1 MGSSLFICGA
11 RTRDFMARP
20 KSWPGGRLAC
30 AGQHSRRL
38 AQTAG
43 RANLVVS
50 RCLILLVLL
59 LLELGHLV
67 LVREEVVMLVLVV
80 TGWWGVRRSKVS
92 STPDVPADGRG
103 AQHGGAEG
111 RRTYQEEA
119 LKDLHPLDF
128 GVLRVPE
135 Y

>member
-20 KSWPGGRLAC
+20 KSWPGGKLAC

-80 TGWWGVRRSKVS
+80 TGCG
-92 STPDVPADGRG
+92 GFG
-103 AQHGGAEG
+103 AQKSAALPTSLPTDEG
-111 RRTYQEEA
+111 RNTAEPKDAA
-119 LKDLHPLDF
+119 LTKK
-128 GVLRVPE
+128 RR
-135 Y
+135 